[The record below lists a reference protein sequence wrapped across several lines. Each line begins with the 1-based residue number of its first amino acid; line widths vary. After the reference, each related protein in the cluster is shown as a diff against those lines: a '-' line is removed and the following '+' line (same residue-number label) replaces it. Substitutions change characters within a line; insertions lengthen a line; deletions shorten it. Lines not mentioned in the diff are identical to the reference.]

1 MFGVSMSARSYAGQ
15 IGRLV
20 DTRGC
25 FRAPVTRRT
34 CGSKG
39 SVCSEKQRR
48 RLRRDGGLKSA
59 DGKREKEYQ
68 AAIKKIKKA
77 SAGMF
82 CVGLPASLPS
92 CLCISQQQG
101 FNYEAQVNTH
111 VRARTRT
118 RTYTLVTSIPH
129 LFNTVPHSPAD

>member
-1 MFGVSMSARSYAGQ
+1 MASPCLRGLTRS
-15 IGRLV
+15 RS
-20 DTRGC
+20 DTSSILAAA
-25 FRAPVTRRT
+25 FKLPFARRT
-34 CGSKG
+34 CGSKDP
-39 SVCSEKQRR
+39 SVLKEQRR
-48 RLRRDGGLKSA
+48 WLQRDSGLKSA
-59 DGKREKEYQ
+59 DEKREKEYQ

-118 RTYTLVTSIPH
+118 YTLVTSIPH
-129 LFNTVPHSPAD
+129 LFNTVPHSSAD